1 MSGNDRINSNYV
13 SGQLSIANTYEDGS
27 LTATSRKTFEAS
39 IPQWQRYN
47 MPVDAW
53 GNMTA
58 VQVQSGDHVDS
69 GDDVTWNSPI
79 TFASYEYAPNG
90 GPITSLEYGNGDS
103 ESYAY
108 NLYGQLS
115 SVQHYS
121 ENLLE
126 YVESYAYDPFGNVGH
141 SVVTDGSGSLIA
153 DYQYEYDS
161 LGRLIR
167 SQQSGD
173 GVTELWTQH
182 EYDDQNRLSDQCWRV
197 SDSSLHESYNYNN
210 NSGRDLA
217 EQLPPTPAR

>member
-1 MSGNDRINSNYV
+1 M
-13 SGQLSIANTYEDGS
+13 
-27 LTATSRKTFEAS
+27 TATSRKTFEDS

-103 ESYAY
+103 EAYGY

-115 SVQHYS
+115 SIQHYS

-126 YVESYAYDPFGNVGH
+126 YVESMPM
-141 SVVTDGSGSLIA
+141 TP
-153 DYQYEYDS
+153 
-161 LGRLIR
+161 
-167 SQQSGD
+167 
-173 GVTELWTQH
+173 
-182 EYDDQNRLSDQCWRV
+182 
-197 SDSSLHESYNYNN
+197 
-210 NSGRDLA
+210 LA
-217 EQLPPTPAR
+217 M